1 AVAPRFSALPEV
13 GGVCPR
19 GGGGL
24 PPAEGARL
32 RAGKADS
39 PAERLSAQIVSSE
52 LDADKMDY
60 LLRDSLYC
68 GVRYGSYDLDRVLD
82 TVVPP
87 ADPAGGG
94 GGGGGGEGGGHAP
107 QGVGKG
113 GYYKFLQ
120 GFFKTP
126 RQARQLHPNK
136 VATR

>member
-1 AVAPRFSALPEV
+1 EEMTPRRLGMAEVEAVFQAHGEGMTTADVSRLLA
-13 GGVCPR
+13 
-19 GGGGL
+19 GGG
-24 PPAEGARL
+24 
-32 RAGKADS
+32 S
-39 PAERLSAQIVSSE
+39 PTERLLSKIVSGE
-52 LDADKMDY
+52 LDVDKMDY
-60 LLRDSLYC
+60 LLRDSLFC
-68 GVRYGSYDLDRVLD
+68 GVRYGTYDLERLLD
-82 TVVPP
+82 TIVPP